1 MPLRTLING
10 TSFPPETLA
19 VIYSA
24 FDLGWAEISAAYGDD
39 QAPIEFARTRLA
51 QAVLAAAETESRDPV
66 RLKEAALRAFSSM
79 TPPG

>member
-1 MPLRTLING
+1 MPLRSLIND

-39 QAPIEFARTRLA
+39 QARAEFARTRLA
-51 QAVLAAAETESRDPV
+51 QAVLAEAGTESRDPV
-66 RLKEAALRAFSSM
+66 RLKDLALRAFSRM